1 MRQGRDKHM
10 NMKTIYSNMKPKRLK
25 GKLFLSMLVLIIF
38 PMIVLSIYLFNEFE
52 VALQDKI
59 VAQSSKGLDQL
70 QQSTADLMSL
80 VYKTSVM
87 VQNDSVTYN
96 VLTKPESYNVLDRIH
111 LQEQVFKNIDNSIF
125 LFNSQ
130 TVYYTLLDFHGNV
143 YTSFQPQESLDYN
156 RLRSENWVQQL
167 SADRPYVWIAND
179 PNYVSRNISNSKKL
193 LTLSTTVR
201 DTGNTPFGL
210 ARISIDY
217 ERWFKTFVESN
228 EEHQYYIIDRAGTL
242 VSSFNSEP
250 ALEPHI
256 FSFFQETAEQ
266 GGFYFDQN
274 TDSLINYRSIPQL
287 DWYFVD
293 VIPRKVLFNEVRLL
307 KIEFFT
313 IFIAFIILFIIIN
326 MFISYKFTKPLT
338 VLEKKMSGIVNQNL
352 KITISEKNYTGE
364 ILQLIRSFNK
374 MTTDMNTMV
383 KLLKDEQK
391 QRELVHFQMLL
402 SQINPHFLLNTL
414 NTIKWLAIRKGDK
427 DIPDICVSLGNILET
442 SLHSEVELI
451 FLKDEL
457 KLVEDYLLIHELR
470 YNDQLDVQYEA
481 NSAMDYALVP
491 KLSIQPLIENSI
503 IHGIA
508 PLKGEGTITIRMFT
522 RDKLLFIEVE
532 DNGVG
537 FGKNEPP
544 KARSRKGIGLQ
555 NLKER
560 LHILFKEDG
569 TLEVIPLEQGTLV
582 RMQLPYLL
590 SSPYERG

>member
-1 MRQGRDKHM
+1 M
-10 NMKTIYSNMKPKRLK
+10 NMKTIYHRMKPKRLK
-25 GKLFLSMLVLIIF
+25 GKLFLSMLVFIIF
-38 PMIVLSIYLFNEFE
+38 PLILLNIYLFNEFE

-70 QQSTADLMSL
+70 KQSTEDLMSL
-80 VYKTSVM
+80 VYKTLVM
-87 VQNDSVTYN
+87 VQNDNAIHN
-96 VLTKPESYNVLDRIH
+96 VLTEPEKYTVLDRIH
-111 LQEQVFKNIDNSIF
+111 RTEHVLKNIDNSIF

-130 TVYYTLLDFHGNV
+130 IVYYTLLDLNGNV
-143 YTSFQPQESLDYN
+143 YTSFQPQEMLNYDT
-156 RLRSENWVQQL
+156 LKSESWAQQL
-167 SADRPYVWIAND
+167 NADRPYMWIAND
-179 PNYVSRNISNSKKL
+179 PNYVSRDITSSKYL
-193 LTLSTTVR
+193 LTLSSTMR
-201 DTGNTPFGL
+201 DTNKTPFSL

-217 ERWFKTFVESN
+217 EAWFKASVQSN
-228 EEHQYYIIDRAGTL
+228 EEHQYYIINHAGML
-242 VSSFNSEP
+242 VSSFNSEQ
-250 ALEPHI
+250 ALDSRI
-256 FSFFQETAEQ
+256 LSFFSENTEKS
-266 GGFYFDQN
+266 GFYFDQS

-307 KIEFFT
+307 KIKFFS
-313 IFIAFIILFIIIN
+313 IFFAFIVLFIGIN

-338 VLEKKMSGIVNQNL
+338 VLEKKMSSIVNQNL
-352 KITISEKNYTGE
+352 KLTISEKNYTGE
-364 ILQLIRSFNK
+364 ILQLIRSFNQ
-374 MTTDMNTMV
+374 MSTDMNKMV

-391 QRELVHFQMLL
+391 QREMVHFQMLL

-427 DIPDICVSLGNILET
+427 DIPDICVSLGHILET

-457 KLVEDYLLIHELR
+457 KLIEDYLLIHELR
-470 YNDQLDVQYEA
+470 FNDQLNVQYEY
-481 NSAMDYALVP
+481 SSGMDYALVP

-508 PLKGEGTITIRMFT
+508 PLKGQGMITVRIFT
-522 RDKLLFIEVE
+522 QNKLLYIEIE

-537 FGKNEPP
+537 IKEQNRQQRE
-544 KARSRKGIGLQ
+544 RSRKGIGLQ

-569 TLEVIPLEQGTLV
+569 LLEVVPLEQGTLV